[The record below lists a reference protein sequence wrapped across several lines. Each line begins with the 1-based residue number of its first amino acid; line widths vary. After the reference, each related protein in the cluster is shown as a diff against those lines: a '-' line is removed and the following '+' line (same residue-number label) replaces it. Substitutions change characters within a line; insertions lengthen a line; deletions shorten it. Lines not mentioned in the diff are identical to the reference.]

1 MLAWVPVRGKE
12 SRGSGLG
19 SGKAWQQVLA
29 AAFKESLC
37 PRRDGSL
44 SLPGATASSC

>member
-1 MLAWVPVRGKE
+1 MLAWVPVRGNQP
-12 SRGSGLG
+12 RAAALG
-19 SGKAWQQVLA
+19 PGKACLQVLA

-44 SLPGATASSC
+44 SLPGATGSSC